1 MVLIFFE
8 VIIGLKINVDKSE
21 IVPIGDVGNLNA
33 LARVLCCKVGSLPM
47 TYLGMPLGAH
57 YKDSPIWNP
66 IIEKMERRI
75 FGWKRPYR

>member
-21 IVPIGDVGNLNA
+21 IVPISDVGNLN
-33 LARVLCCKVGSLPM
+33 VLCCKVGSLPM